1 MNARFI
7 PAAAQP
13 ALDPQDASALL
24 TENELMFAAL
34 EVIAN
39 TDSRY
44 SLDMKESAASVINH
58 VPEARL
64 DRKIEKKHREAAC
77 IG

>member
-24 TENELMFAAL
+24 TENKLMFAAL
-34 EVIAN
+34 QAISN
-39 TDSRY
+39 TDFRY
-44 SLDMKESAASVINH
+44 GLDMKESAKSVVNH
-58 VPEARL
+58 VLEARL
-64 DRKIEKKHREAAC
+64 DRKFEKKHREAAC

>member
-13 ALDPQDASALL
+13 ALDPQDVSTLL

-34 EVIAN
+34 QVISN
-39 TDSRY
+39 TDCRY
-44 SLDMKESAASVINH
+44 ALDMRGTAASVINH
-58 VPEARL
+58 VLEARI
-64 DRKIEKKHREAAC
+64 DRKIEKKYQEAQHA
-77 IG
+77 